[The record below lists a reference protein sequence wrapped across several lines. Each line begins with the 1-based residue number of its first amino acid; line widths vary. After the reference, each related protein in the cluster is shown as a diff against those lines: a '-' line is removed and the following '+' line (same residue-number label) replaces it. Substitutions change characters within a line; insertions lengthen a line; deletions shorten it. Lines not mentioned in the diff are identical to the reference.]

1 MANKKKSTA
10 ELSAKFEEAAPI
22 EPELEGQETT
32 PADGKSVTKP
42 EQEAA
47 PADDESVTE
56 LEQVTTPANDET
68 ATETEQEAPTTEESE
83 STGPVT
89 KEMQCPFEA
98 TVAVPI
104 AILRK
109 SIGPGTAEMLKP
121 VATLKQGTK
130 ITITDIHGNNARL
143 ANGLW
148 IALEYTTR

>member
-1 MANKKKSTA
+1 MANKKKSAT
-10 ELSAKFEEAAPI
+10 ELPAKVEEAAPI
-22 EPELEGQETT
+22 EPELEEQDTT
-32 PADGKSVTKP
+32 PADGETVTEP

-47 PADDESVTE
+47 PADDES
-56 LEQVTTPANDET
+56 A
-68 ATETEQEAPTTEESE
+68 AETEQEAPTAEESE
-83 STGPVT
+83 SIEPVT
-89 KEMQCPFEA
+89 EETQCPFEA
-98 TVAVPI
+98 TVAVPL

>member
-10 ELSAKFEEAAPI
+10 ELPDKIEENVPI
-22 EPELEGQETT
+22 ELELEEQETATEPEQETT
-32 PADGKSVTKP
+32 PV
-42 EQEAA
+42 
-47 PADDESVTE
+47 DDETV
-56 LEQVTTPANDET
+56 A
-68 ATETEQEAPTTEESE
+68 ETEQESPTTEESE
-83 STGPVT
+83 STEPVT
-89 KEMQCPFEA
+89 EEMQCPFEV
-98 TVAVPI
+98 TVAVPL

>member
-10 ELSAKFEEAAPI
+10 ELPDKIEENVPI
-22 EPELEGQETT
+22 ELELEEQETAPADGETATEPEQETT
-32 PADGKSVTKP
+32 PAD
-42 EQEAA
+42 
-47 PADDESVTE
+47 
-56 LEQVTTPANDET
+56 DET
-68 ATETEQEAPTTEESE
+68 AAETEQESPTTEEAE
-83 STGPVT
+83 STEPVT
-89 KEMQCPFEA
+89 EEMQCPFEA
-98 TVAVPI
+98 TVAVPL